1 MPAMSLGRFLVWLF
15 ASLILWLLSCL
26 SFPSMAR
33 EVEKIVMRNG
43 AVPATIGI
51 LRGQI
56 HVGLTDEELQFL
68 ASSKNV
74 VKVSRRDLPYVLS
87 QVWYADFLLWCF
99 QYSNRLVSSFKPGSF
114 KPRWDTTRIQSQNIS
129 ESGNS
134 RPEIGLLKSH
144 SGLAG

>member
-1 MPAMSLGRFLVWLF
+1 MLAIKHGRCLTWLF
-15 ASLILWLLSCL
+15 PSLILWSLSCL
-26 SFPSMAR
+26 SYSSMAR
-33 EVEKIVMRNG
+33 EVEKIVTTNG

-87 QVWYADFLLWCF
+87 QVW
-99 QYSNRLVSSFKPGSF
+99 
-114 KPRWDTTRIQSQNIS
+114 
-129 ESGNS
+129 
-134 RPEIGLLKSH
+134 
-144 SGLAG
+144 

>member
-1 MPAMSLGRFLVWLF
+1 
-15 ASLILWLLSCL
+15 
-26 SFPSMAR
+26 MAR

-99 QYSNRLVSSFKPGSF
+99 QYSNRLVSRFKPVALSLAEI
-114 KPRWDTTRIQSQNIS
+114 PHVS
-129 ESGNS
+129 ESKY
-134 RPEIGLLKSH
+134 I
-144 SGLAG
+144 